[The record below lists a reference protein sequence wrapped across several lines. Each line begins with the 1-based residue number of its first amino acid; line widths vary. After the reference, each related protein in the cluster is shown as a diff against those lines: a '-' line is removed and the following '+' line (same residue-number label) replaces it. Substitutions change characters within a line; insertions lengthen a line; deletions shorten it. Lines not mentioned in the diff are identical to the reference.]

1 MFYRDDYVS
10 MLCKSSVY
18 TQNNQ
23 QFLSVVLSLQ
33 FKSLNHVAPHLAYKN
48 CQELELWTKPLAG
61 EQLLYRQEL
70 AVRLHRNPLRI
81 VKAELKVIENLSLT
95 FLFPCMYLS
104 FLREE
109 EFSAEEFDE
118 VFASRAE
125 QVIKSKIVQWVL
137 GALCRVSSW

>member
-48 CQELELWTKPLAG
+48 CQELELWTKPLVG

-70 AVRLHRNPLRI
+70 AVSR
-81 VKAELKVIENLSLT
+81 ENVEARASLSL
-95 FLFPCMYLS
+95 L
-104 FLREE
+104 
-109 EFSAEEFDE
+109 E
-118 VFASRAE
+118 VFL
-125 QVIKSKIVQWVL
+125 KKYKIQ
-137 GALCRVSSW
+137 SF